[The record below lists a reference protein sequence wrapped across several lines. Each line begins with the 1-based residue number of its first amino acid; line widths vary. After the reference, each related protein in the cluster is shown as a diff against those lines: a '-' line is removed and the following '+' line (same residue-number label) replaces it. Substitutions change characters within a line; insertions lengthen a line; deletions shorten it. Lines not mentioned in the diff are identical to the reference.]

1 MKKVSIVLGTIM
13 LATALLTSCGGNSIE
28 SDAKKVAELQCK
40 AQQLALKAASGDMSI
55 LEESTKL
62 STEAAALVGEME
74 NKYSSESDKQ
84 KFGEAILK
92 EMSNCK

>member
-62 STEAAALVGEME
+62 STEAAALVDEME

>member
-1 MKKVSIVLGTIM
+1 MKKVSIVLGTVLM
-13 LATALLTSCGGNSIE
+13 LTTFLSSCGGNSIE

-62 STEAAALVGEME
+62 STEAAALASEME
-74 NKYSSESDKQ
+74 NKYTSDSDKQ
-84 KFGEAILK
+84 KFGEALLK
-92 EMSNCK
+92 EMGNCK